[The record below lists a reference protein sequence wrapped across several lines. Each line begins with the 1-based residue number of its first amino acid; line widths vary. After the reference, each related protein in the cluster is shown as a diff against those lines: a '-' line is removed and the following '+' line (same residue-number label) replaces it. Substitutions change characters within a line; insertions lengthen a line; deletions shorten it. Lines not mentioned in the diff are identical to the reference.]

1 MSATTNQEQQ
11 QKIELFNRWAPF
23 YDRLFPTVFYQAI
36 HQRLLAYVDLP
47 ETPQVLDLGCGTGR
61 LLRRLSERYPQL
73 YGIGI
78 DPSPEMLRQ
87 ARRSK
92 PRFSKDTTPSPR
104 LIFIQGSAEAIR
116 ATTAQFDAV
125 FNTISF
131 LHYPHPEP
139 VLSEV
144 HRVLKPGGCYYLV
157 DFVWQRQTEQVQ
169 LQAAAGKMRFYGLS
183 KREEMGL
190 GAGLQT
196 IGHYTLLGPVVLTVF
211 VK

>member
-92 PRFSKDTTPSPR
+92 PRFSKDATPSPR